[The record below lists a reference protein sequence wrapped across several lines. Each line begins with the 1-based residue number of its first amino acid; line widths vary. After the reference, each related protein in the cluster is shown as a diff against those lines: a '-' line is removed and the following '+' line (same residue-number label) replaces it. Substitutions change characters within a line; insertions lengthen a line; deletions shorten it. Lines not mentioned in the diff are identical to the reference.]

1 MNSMKKSNLT
11 ALLLLFFLRIHA
23 QEDTGIRF
31 VKEGFDAAVQKAK
44 AEKKPVFLHAYASW
58 CHYCQFMA
66 DSVYTDREVSE
77 FYNSNYI
84 SVKMD
89 MEQEGREMNKKLRV
103 KTYPTIVFFDYNG
116 TGMMHRESGKKSK
129 AEFLQL
135 GRDALDSTKQLRT
148 FERRYYNKTATVA
161 EITTY
166 FKMLDKAGLD
176 NQAPINAY
184 LEGLSDQ
191 KMLEYENWRIMYDLF
206 KEVELP
212 AFGRVMALRKGY
224 EEKYTADSI
233 DNKVISLYM
242 TALMSRVQ
250 KLDTGGYNNMI
261 TKLKKSGMDLSEKI
275 IDYAELNKAKMKSDW
290 KTYQQL
296 AVPFI
301 EKHCMQ
307 DYRRLNEVAYNFY
320 ERVNDTLLLSKA
332 IVWSETAVATQ
343 DNVRNNHTLASLY
356 YKAGRK
362 KEARAAC
369 LHTMEIAK
377 RIKVDYR
384 QSTLL
389 LEKIEE
395 LKDEEPIKK

>member
-1 MNSMKKSNLT
+1 MKKTLLT
-11 ALLLLFFLRIHA
+11 ALLLSYFIGIRA
-23 QEDTGIRF
+23 QENTGIRF
-31 VKEGFDAAVQKAK
+31 VSEGFETAVIRAK
-44 AEKKPVFLHAYASW
+44 AEKKPLFLHAYASW

-66 DSVYTDREVSE
+66 DSVYTDREVAE
-77 FYNSNYI
+77 FYNSNFI
-84 SVKMD
+84 PVKMD

-103 KTYPTIVFFDYNG
+103 KTFPTLVFFDYNG
-116 TGMMHRESGKKSK
+116 LGMIHRESGKKSK

-184 LEGLSDQ
+184 LEGLSDE

-212 AFGRVMALRKGY
+212 AFGKVMALRKRY
-224 EEKYTADSI
+224 EDKFTADSI
-233 DNKVISLYM
+233 DNKIISLYM

-261 TKLKKSGMDLSEKI
+261 AKLKKSGMDLSEKI

-301 EKHCMQ
+301 EKHCMH
-307 DYRRLNEVAYNFY
+307 DYRRLNEVAYNFF

-332 IVWSETAVATQ
+332 IIWSETATGIQ

-362 KEARAAC
+362 KEAKAAC
-369 LHTMEIAK
+369 MHTIEIAK
-377 RIKVDYR
+377 RINVDYK

-395 LKDEEPIKK
+395 LKDEEPLRK